1 MDELCF
7 STLASH
13 FLHGGWLYLVVL
25 FQMSLATCSCNF
37 QQQQPKAALR
47 EILWSELGAA
57 AAAWTWSTL
66 GGHSLHILLNIWE
79 KRIFFHMLWNDG
91 NVLNIFEL
99 ISRYIVLSIRMKWT
113 LRIWSTDMREFHN
126 SQQTNVK
133 HSSQVTR
140 QAEIRT
146 RSCEKK
152 TDDLDHIVD
161 IRHRQQQDPATTRST
176 SDGSRHAAMIIR
188 VKEKNRGWI
197 MNRYLR
203 RLANSLGSTV
213 PGRSRNVDRIYNTS
227 IALLT

>member
-47 EILWSELGAA
+47 EILWSELAA

-66 GGHSLHILLNIWE
+66 GAHSLDIFLNIWD
-79 KRIFFHMLWNDG
+79 KRIFFHVLWNDG

-152 TDDLDHIVD
+152 TDDLDDLVD
-161 IRHRQQQDPATTRST
+161 MRHRQQQDPATTRT
-176 SDGSRHAAMIIR
+176 NNKICERWQQACRH
-188 VKEKNRGWI
+188 
-197 MNRYLR
+197 
-203 RLANSLGSTV
+203 
-213 PGRSRNVDRIYNTS
+213 DH
-227 IALLT
+227 